1 MNGHTVSEC
10 ATSFREGQG
19 PAPAGLTAEER
30 AVFDQTKDFYKKGTG
45 YSVIM
50 GTRPQTIGYSLAD
63 SPVGLAAWCYDKFAD
78 WVFHPR
84 RTGSLTRDEML
95 DDITLYWLTNTGT
108 SGARILGEQRQP
120 HRG

>member
-10 ATSFREGQG
+10 ATSFRKGQE

-78 WVFHPR
+78 WVFTRGEPAPSPATR
-84 RTGSLTRDEML
+84 CSTTSRSTG
-95 DDITLYWLTNTGT
+95 
-108 SGARILGEQRQP
+108 
-120 HRG
+120 